1 MQQSEVAE
9 PPPVMSAAPTPAI
22 AAAPTS
28 LKLEYNRMFT
38 SGEYS
43 DLAVKLS
50 NGAIVRVHKA
60 VVCRGADFFRHAVS
74 NIPQG
79 DQSNVVEMLL
89 DPPTAVRAM
98 LQFLYIG
105 DYGEII
111 SADESDKT
119 LRHLQIFLISD
130 KYRLP
135 SLQNIA
141 KERFE
146 KALMHEC
153 LNLIDMLPKGVELAY
168 HKASSAHIWARELLT
183 TKCAE
188 NLQVLTQ
195 SDEFPVLL
203 GRFNTFAF
211 DIAKAAAVQQ
221 KKSHAEAL
229 EESEKALEATRAALK
244 KSEGARRQLEQSL
257 STTKAT
263 LQQASDNLKR
273 RDAELAR
280 VQGQLDVAQ
289 RHSCPD
295 RKNTVFRCPNV
306 NCHEDHVPNDFDEDF
321 LECLECQ
328 RSYEVWKW
336 FLN

>member
-1 MQQSEVAE
+1 
-9 PPPVMSAAPTPAI
+9 MSAAPTPAI

-135 SLQNIA
+135 SLQTIA